1 MPSVFGAVLALL
13 VAGAGWVP
21 ASEIMAAQAMPGVV
35 TLPVRGFKQV
45 MLTLMLDTRQLRGTS
60 GRLAGARRRD
70 QHRGDRDGAGPQL
83 RDSPSMG
90 SSGSSRGS

>member
-1 MPSVFGAVLALL
+1 
-13 VAGAGWVP
+13 
-21 ASEIMAAQAMPGVV
+21 
-35 TLPVRGFKQV
+35 V